1 MRHRKRSTK
10 LGRTSSHREAM
21 ISNMITSLFRHE
33 RIKTT
38 VQKAKEARRF
48 AEKAITFAKKNTL
61 HSRRLAF
68 DQMRDEEVVNKLFA
82 VLGPRFADR
91 NGGYTR
97 IIRLGH
103 REGDGAE
110 MAFLELVDRIAP
122 SPEKEERK
130 KRKKKAA
137 KEGEVGEEAV
147 AEAEEVAGAE
157 VVEETEHD
165 VETASEVEGEV
176 EEPAPEAETATE
188 EPEGK
193 TEKTPP
199 EQTAEKKKNGPE
211 TKKDS
216 NKKK

>member
-1 MRHRKRSTK
+1 
-10 LGRTSSHREAM
+10 M

-38 VQKAKEARRF
+38 VHKAKEARRF

-68 DQMRDEEVVNKLFA
+68 DQIRDEEVVNKLFA
-82 VLGPRFADR
+82 VLGPRFTDR

-130 KRKKKAA
+130 KMRKKAA
-137 KEGEVGEEAV
+137 KEKKVGKEAV
-147 AEAEEVAGAE
+147 AEGEEVAEAE
-157 VVEETEHD
+157 VMEETTEKAESD
-165 VETASEVEGEV
+165 VETASEVE
-176 EEPAPEAETATE
+176 EPALEAETAAE
-188 EPEGK
+188 EPVGK
-193 TEKTPP
+193 TEKSSAIETPAEEEKTLP
-199 EQTAEKKKNGPE
+199 EQPEEKKEDEPE

-216 NKKK
+216 KKKE